1 MRLISLTLA
10 ALLPGAALAQAGDTP
25 AEAPRTLEYAL
36 HEDGRLVGAPT
47 IRLEVGRTAAL
58 SVSGNYSLRVR
69 IDRAQ
74 SAGGAPAYLVRSSL
88 YRPAEP
94 RWALVAQPSLTV
106 LPGEQGA
113 LDVSTADGNRL
124 SIGVTVR

>member
-1 MRLISLTLA
+1 MRLVSLALA
-10 ALLPGAALAQAGDTP
+10 AVLPGAALAQVGDAP

-58 SVSGNYSLRVR
+58 SVSGAYSLRVR
-69 IDRAQ
+69 IDRAEG
-74 SAGGAPAYLVRSSL
+74 AGTPAYLVRSSL

-106 LPGEQGA
+106 REGEPAA
-113 LDVSTADGNRL
+113 LDFATVDGNRL
-124 SIGVTVR
+124 SIGVTIR

>member
-1 MRLISLTLA
+1 MRLISLALA
-10 ALLPGAALAQAGDTP
+10 AVLPSAALAQTGDVP
-25 AEAPRTLEYAL
+25 AEASRTLEYAL

-58 SVSGNYSLRVR
+58 SVSGAYSLRVR
-69 IDRAQ
+69 IDRAEG
-74 SAGGAPAYLVRSSL
+74 AGGAPAYLVRSSL

-106 LPGEQGA
+106 REGEPAA
-113 LDVSTADGNRL
+113 LDFATLDGNRL
-124 SIGVTVR
+124 SIGVTIR